1 MNKFKRLSKAF
12 GSTEHWYI
20 RLLQWPVILLFY
32 SVMII
37 LVPCMIAFVALTWP
51 FYNWYRRDI

>member
-1 MNKFKRLSKAF
+1 MNKFKLLSKAF
-12 GSTEHWYI
+12 VSTEHWYI
-20 RLLQWPVILLFY
+20 RLLQWPVILLLY

-51 FYNWYRRDI
+51 FYNWDRRDT

>member
-1 MNKFKRLSKAF
+1 MTKLKKLKIL

-20 RLLQWPVILLFY
+20 RLLQWPFILLFY
-32 SVMII
+32 SVLLI

-51 FYNWYRRDI
+51 FYNWDNEDK